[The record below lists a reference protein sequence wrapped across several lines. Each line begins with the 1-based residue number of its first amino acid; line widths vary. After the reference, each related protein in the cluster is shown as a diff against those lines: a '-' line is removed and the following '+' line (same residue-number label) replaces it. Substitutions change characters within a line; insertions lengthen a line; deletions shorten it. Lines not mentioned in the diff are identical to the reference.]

1 MQKAEKIRIRILTPV
16 HIGSGNKL
24 TKGFDFFTTATSTY
38 IVPLPVILAYYQTHP
53 EHRFQL
59 DQGRFPLEQIQ
70 QLRDPRIQRYET
82 PCTTSEI
89 LEFIKTPDGIPYI
102 PGSSIKGA
110 IRTAVLSQLF
120 HHLQPRQQSELL
132 QTVQKNGRK
141 SAAQEI
147 EAQLLTTIDRNYA
160 KSKQNRDLFRTLI
173 VGDARF
179 AREDLDL
186 YPVKS
191 LELKSLE
198 PQQPSDCQWM
208 KDKRPRGR
216 DSLPKDTVIYPEL
229 LAQDAE
235 ATFTL
240 RLDSTIGAG
249 NGRKLQRNGFP
260 TSIGELFQMLNAH
273 ARRMYELETKFLK
286 QCASFLNTAGADF
299 LSVLREDVAVHFP
312 SRQGTTRR
320 CILRLGWGIG
330 WDSIT
335 GAIAKTVPEQFKR
348 IRFQFTLGSRGAPFP
363 KTHKIVCTERM
374 EPVSVLGWVLLER
387 MGHD

>member
-147 EAQLLTTIDRNYA
+147 EAQLLTTTDRNYA
-160 KSKQNRDLFRTLI
+160 RSKQNRDLFRTLI

-208 KDKRPRGR
+208 KDKHSRGR
-216 DSLPKDTVIYPEL
+216 DFSTKDTVIYPEL

-260 TSIGELFQMLNAH
+260 TSIGELFQMLNTH